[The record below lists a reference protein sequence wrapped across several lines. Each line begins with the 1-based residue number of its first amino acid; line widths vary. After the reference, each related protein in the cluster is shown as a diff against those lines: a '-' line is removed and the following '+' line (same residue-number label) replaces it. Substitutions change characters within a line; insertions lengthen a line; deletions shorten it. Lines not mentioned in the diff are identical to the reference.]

1 MVSGDLSVFPFLPVM
16 QMLLSS
22 GRGGRLTVEHARGG
36 SLWFAPGEL
45 LHAHSGALDGPD
57 ALQLLSSLDAGTFF
71 FVPDEP
77 APQRT
82 LNLRADQ
89 ALVGMLGDQ
98 EAWSTLLR
106 VFPEWGRPLRLSGR
120 WNDQQPVTR
129 AQYRLLNLVRQN
141 LTLREL
147 IDRAGL
153 PPRGALD
160 TLRPFMAGGLIEVG

>member
-22 GRGGRLTVEHARGG
+22 GRGGRLTVEHVRGG
-36 SLWFAPGEL
+36 SLWFTPGEL
-45 LHAHSGALDGPD
+45 VHAHSGALSGEA

-77 APQRT
+77 APTRSLT
-82 LNLRADQ
+82 LRADQ

-98 EAWSTLLR
+98 EAWRALLR
-106 VFPEWGRPLRLSGR
+106 VFPDWSRPLRLSSR

-129 AQYRLLNLVRQN
+129 TQYRLLDLVRQN

-147 IDRAGL
+147 VDRAGL
-153 PPRGALD
+153 PPRTALD
-160 TLRPFMAGGLIEVG
+160 LLRPFLAGGLIELA

>member
-45 LHAHSGALDGPD
+45 LHAHSGSLDGPD

-77 APQRT
+77 TPQRT